1 MRGAGEAARQQKF
14 PSVVAVKICRD
25 GFAEETDKKYK
36 LTSKMVS
43 HDGSGREESEAV

>member
-1 MRGAGEAARQQKF
+1 MGRRRDSKKF

-36 LTSKMVS
+36 LTGKMVS
-43 HDGSGREESEAV
+43 RDGSGREESEAV